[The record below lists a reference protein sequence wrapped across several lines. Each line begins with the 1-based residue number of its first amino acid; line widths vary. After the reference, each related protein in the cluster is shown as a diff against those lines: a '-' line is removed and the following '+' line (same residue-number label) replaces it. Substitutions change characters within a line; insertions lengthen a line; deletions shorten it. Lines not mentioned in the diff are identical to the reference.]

1 MPQRIG
7 IIDLGSNTT
16 RMVIYEYERE
26 RYFRLED
33 EIREV
38 VRLREGMGR
47 TNVLRA
53 AAIQRAVNA
62 MCMFKELGDDLG
74 VAEVIVVATS
84 AVRDAVNRR
93 SFLARIKAETGWTLR
108 LLAGEEE
115 GYYGA
120 LGAINA
126 TCMRNGFVIDLGGG
140 SAQISEVREGI
151 PQRSVSLPLGALRL
165 TELFLSPDKISPA
178 QVAALKAFI
187 DKQLAPLDWFKARP
201 GDQLVAI
208 GGAIRNL
215 GKIDQVRKRYPLAT
229 IHGYRLAATDVAS
242 MAVELW
248 EVSLKKRLNVRGLRA
263 DRADIIPAAAI
274 AYDKLLS
281 YGGFD
286 EVTISRPGLR
296 EGLFFEHFLSHLP
309 QPLFPDL
316 RHFSIL
322 NLARIFN
329 CDDVHSHHVTFLA
342 LRMFDD
348 LRPVHRLDDSYRE
361 LLWAAGILHDIGAI
375 INYPYHH
382 LHSQYIILNYTL
394 YGYSPRELAII
405 ALITRF
411 HRNKGVPK
419 AGALAVLLTNADKQ
433 ALVALCGIIRLAEY
447 LERGRR
453 QIVRDLRCH
462 VDIENGW
469 VQIETLTTGDASMEL
484 WEAERNLDVLSN
496 ALKMDVELVEGVWL
510 EEDHESG
517 PHRKRLGP
525 LSSAR

>member
-1 MPQRIG
+1 MPHRIG

-16 RMVIYEYERE
+16 RMVIYEYERD

-62 MCMFKELGDDLG
+62 MHMFKELGDGLG
-74 VAEVIVVATS
+74 VEDVIAVATS
-84 AVRDAVNRR
+84 AVRDAVNRT
-93 SFLARIKAETGWTLR
+93 SFLARIEAQTGWRLR
-108 LLAGEEE
+108 LLSGEEE
-115 GYYGA
+115 GRYGA

-140 SAQISEVREGI
+140 SAQITEVREGA
-151 PQRSVSLPLGALRL
+151 PRRSASLPLGALRL
-165 TELFLSPDKISPA
+165 TELFLSPDKISA
-178 QVAALKAFI
+178 GQVASLEAFI
-187 DKQLAPLDWFKARP
+187 AEQLAPLDWFRARP

-215 GKIDQVRKRYPLAT
+215 GKIDQVRKRYPLST
-229 IHGYRLAATDVAS
+229 IHGYRLASADIAS
-242 MAVELW
+242 MAAELW

-274 AYDKLLS
+274 AYKEMLAFS
-281 YGGFD
+281 GFE
-286 EVTISRPGLR
+286 EVVISRPGLR
-296 EGLFFEHFLSHLP
+296 EGIFFEHFLSHQP

-316 RHFSIL
+316 RDFSIR

-329 CDDVHSHHVTFLA
+329 SDDEHSRHVAFLA
-342 LRMFDD
+342 QRMFDD
-348 LRPVHRLDDSYRE
+348 LRPVHKIDDSYRA
-361 LLWAAGILHDIGAI
+361 LLWAAGMLHDIGTI

-405 ALITRF
+405 ALIARY
-411 HRNKGVPK
+411 HRNKGAPK
-419 AGALAVLLTNADKQ
+419 AGELAPLLTEEDKR
-433 ALVALCGIIRLAEY
+433 ALVTLCGIIRLAEY

-453 QIVRDLRCH
+453 QIVHDLRCH
-462 VDIENGW
+462 ADIENGW
-469 VQIETLTTGDASMEL
+469 VQIETLTTGDAAMEL

-496 ALKMDVELVEGVWL
+496 ALKMEVELVEGVFAGQ
-510 EEDHESG
+510 EE
-517 PHRKRLGP
+517 
-525 LSSAR
+525 

>member
-1 MPQRIG
+1 MAQRIG

-16 RMVIYEYERE
+16 RMVIYEYERDS
-26 RYFRLED
+26 YFRLED

-62 MCMFKELGDDLG
+62 MRMFKELGDDLG
-74 VAEVIVVATS
+74 VSEVIVAATS
-84 AVRDAVNRR
+84 AVRDAINRD

-108 LLAGEEE
+108 LLSGKEE
-115 GYYGA
+115 GRYGA

-126 TCMRNGFVIDLGGG
+126 TCLRDGFVIDLGGG
-140 SAQISEVREGI
+140 SAQIVEVREGI
-151 PQRSVSLPLGALRL
+151 PGRAVSLPLGALRL
-165 TELFLSPDKISPA
+165 TELFLSPDKISPE
-178 QVAALKAFI
+178 QVAALQKFI
-187 DKQLAPLDWFKARP
+187 GEQLQPLDWFRFQP

-215 GKIDQVRKRYPLAT
+215 GKIDQVRKRYPLSS
-229 IHGYRLAATDVAS
+229 IHGYRLDAAAIS
-242 MAVELW
+242 GMADRLW
-248 EVSLKKRLNVRGLRA
+248 RDSLKKRRRVNGLRA

-274 AYDKLLS
+274 AYRALLQHS
-281 YGGFD
+281 GFD
-286 EVTISRPGLR
+286 EITISRPGLR
-296 EGLFFEHFLSHLP
+296 EGLFFEHYLSHLP
-309 QPLFPDL
+309 QPIIPDL
-316 RHFSIL
+316 RRFSVL
-322 NLARIFN
+322 NLARIFGR
-329 CDDVHSHHVTFLA
+329 DDAHSHHVAFLA

-348 LRPVHRLDDSYRE
+348 LRPVHGLDERYRE

-382 LHSQYIILNYTL
+382 QHSYYIILNYTL

-405 ALITRF
+405 ALIARY

-419 AGALAVLLTNADKQ
+419 ARELAPLLDETDTQ
-433 ALVALCGIIRLAEY
+433 ALVVLCGVIRLAEY

-462 VDIENGW
+462 ADVENGW
-469 VQIETLTTGDASMEL
+469 VQIETLTTGPAAIEL
-484 WEAERNLDVLSN
+484 WEAERNLDVLSM
-496 ALKMDVELVEGVWL
+496 ALKMEVELVQGVWI
-510 EEDHESG
+510 ETET
-517 PHRKRLGP
+517 KRP
-525 LSSAR
+525 DAA

>member
-16 RMVIYEYERE
+16 RMVIYEYERD

-53 AAIQRAVNA
+53 AAIQRAINA
-62 MCMFKELGDDLG
+62 MRMFKDLGDSLG
-74 VAEVIVVATS
+74 VDEIIVVATS
-84 AVRDAVNRR
+84 AVRDAVNRD
-93 SFLARIKAETGWTLR
+93 SFLARVKAETGWTLR
-108 LLAGEEE
+108 LLSGEEE

-140 SAQISEVREGI
+140 SAQIVEVRDGL
-151 PQRSVSLPLGALRL
+151 PGRTVSLPLGALRL
-165 TELFLSPDKISPA
+165 TELFLSGSKIKPE
-178 QVAALKAFI
+178 QVAELKAYVAE
-187 DKQLAPLDWFKARP
+187 QLAPLDWFRIQP

-215 GKIDQVRKRYPLAT
+215 GKIDQERKHYPLST
-229 IHGYRLAATDVAS
+229 IHGYRIATDDLTG
-242 MAVELW
+242 MADELW
-248 EVSLKKRLNVRGLRA
+248 RYSLRRRRHVKGLRA

-274 AYDKLLS
+274 VYDMLLAHS
-281 YGGFD
+281 GFD
-286 EVTISRPGLR
+286 QLIISRPGLR
-296 EGLFFEHFLSHLP
+296 EGIFFEHYLAHQP
-309 QPLFPDL
+309 RPLFPDL

-322 NLARIFN
+322 SLARIFDS
-329 CDDVHSHHVTFLA
+329 DDPHSHHVAFLA

-348 LRPVHRLDDSYRE
+348 LRPVHGLEDGYRE
-361 LLWAAGILHDIGAI
+361 LLWAAGILHDIGTL

-382 LHSQYIILNYTL
+382 QHSYYIILNYTL

-405 ALITRF
+405 ALITRY

-419 AGALAVLLTNADKQ
+419 AREMAPLLTEADKR
-433 ALVALCGIIRLAEY
+433 ALVILCGIIRLAEY

-453 QIVRDLRCH
+453 GVIRDLRCH
-462 VDIENGW
+462 VDMENGW
-469 VQIETLTTGDASMEL
+469 VQIEALTMGGHAAIEL
-484 WEAERNLDVLSN
+484 WEAERNVDVLSN
-496 ALKMDVELVEGVWL
+496 ALDMDVELVEGVWM
-510 EEDHESG
+510 ESTETESVTL
-517 PHRKRLGP
+517 P
-525 LSSAR
+525 

>member
-1 MPQRIG
+1 MSQRIG

-16 RMVIYEYERE
+16 RMVIYEYERD

-62 MCMFKELGDDLG
+62 MRMFKELGDDLG
-74 VAEVIVVATS
+74 VSEVIVAATS
-84 AVRDAVNRR
+84 AVRDAVNRD

-108 LLAGEEE
+108 LLSGEEE
-115 GYYGA
+115 GRYGA

-126 TCMRNGFVIDLGGG
+126 TCLRNGFVIDLGGG
-140 SAQISEVREGI
+140 SAQIVEVREGI
-151 PQRSVSLPLGALRL
+151 PGRSVSLPLGALRL
-165 TELFLSPDKISPA
+165 TELFLSPDKISPE
-178 QVAALKAFI
+178 QVTALETFI
-187 DKQLAPLDWFKARP
+187 SEQLQPLDWFHFHP

-215 GKIDQVRKRYPLAT
+215 GKIDQVHKRYPLAS
-229 IHGYRLAATDVAS
+229 IHGYRLDAAAIDA
-242 MAVELW
+242 MADRLW
-248 EVSLKKRLNVRGLRA
+248 RDSLKKRRRVSGLRA

-274 AYDKLLS
+274 VYRAFLQHS
-281 YGGFD
+281 GF
-286 EVTISRPGLR
+286 EEITISRPGLR
-296 EGLFFEHFLSHLP
+296 EGLFFEHYLSHLP

-316 RHFSIL
+316 RRFSAL
-322 NLARIFN
+322 NLARIFDSDN
-329 CDDVHSHHVTFLA
+329 PHSQHVAFLA

-348 LRPVHRLDDSYRE
+348 LQPVHGLDDPYRE

-382 LHSQYIILNYTL
+382 QHSYYIILNYTL

-405 ALITRF
+405 ALIARY
-411 HRNKGVPK
+411 HRNKGAPK
-419 AGALAVLLTNADKQ
+419 GRELASLLNQEDTK
-433 ALVALCGIIRLAEY
+433 ALVVLCGIIRLAEY

-453 QIVRDLRCH
+453 QVVRDLRCH
-462 VDIENGW
+462 ADVENGW
-469 VQIETLTTGDASMEL
+469 VQIETLTTGHAAIEL
-484 WEAERNLDVLSN
+484 WEAERNLDVLSM
-496 ALKMDVELVEGVWL
+496 ALGMDVELVEGVWS
-510 EEDHESG
+510 EPETETPD
-517 PHRKRLGP
+517 
-525 LSSAR
+525 AA